1 MKDYNNIGVLPQ
13 NDSPK
18 RSGNAC
24 LSCWCWFLQI
34 FVLVSLIGGL
44 VYFFLYTE
52 PPSSHD
58 DEYEQFIPFAP
69 FAVLYIL
76 FIISECCSPTFKYL
90 SNQNENDQIYKVMG
104 KLFNTAPVITWTAQ
118 CYHYE
123 TRHYTETDS
132 QGNTHDRTETVRV
145 NTHYEEENLQYYS
158 FRDVSGTF
166 LLDIDRAAMNKK
178 AYIKLHLSK
187 SINFADAISYA
198 DYKSQKDRFY
208 ERNRHRDDYMD
219 FNEYEK
225 IPGLKTHNLVKI
237 GNKEPCCFGLCS
249 YIFWTL
255 IPFCQFY
262 KLYVNSFCVFQPFKI
277 RKIISTRY
285 NLMAEDNTQKYLAAA
300 PCINLGAQSY
310 QYTSAEV
317 GCVYESAK
325 VNLPTEEELRN
336 AQQYQSKVPDF
347 SINCVGGEIIQKPVD
362 IIDTQPRQS
371 FLATLDDDPAILAAN
386 DIGNNQIEDNTDS
399 NTFSILPSDKDSNS
413 ESKDTVLNV
422 YPSANE
428 KQQ

>member
-1 MKDYNNIGVLPQ
+1 
-13 NDSPK
+13 
-18 RSGNAC
+18 
-24 LSCWCWFLQI
+24 
-34 FVLVSLIGGL
+34 
-44 VYFFLYTE
+44 
-52 PPSSHD
+52 
-58 DEYEQFIPFAP
+58 
-69 FAVLYIL
+69 
-76 FIISECCSPTFKYL
+76 
-90 SNQNENDQIYKVMG
+90 MG

-132 QGNTHDRTETVRV
+132 KGNTHHRTETVRV
-145 NTHYEEENLQYYS
+145 DTHYEEENLQYYS

-198 DYKSQKDRFY
+198 DYIRQKDRFY

-262 KLYVNSFCVFQPFKI
+262 KFYFKRKLGCNNSK
-277 RKIISTRY
+277 
-285 NLMAEDNTQKYLAAA
+285 
-300 PCINLGAQSY
+300 
-310 QYTSAEV
+310 
-317 GCVYESAK
+317 
-325 VNLPTEEELRN
+325 
-336 AQQYQSKVPDF
+336 
-347 SINCVGGEIIQKPVD
+347 
-362 IIDTQPRQS
+362 
-371 FLATLDDDPAILAAN
+371 
-386 DIGNNQIEDNTDS
+386 
-399 NTFSILPSDKDSNS
+399 
-413 ESKDTVLNV
+413 
-422 YPSANE
+422 
-428 KQQ
+428 